1 MIDEQEKIIQELV
14 EIVKRLTRSAKV
26 NGYSSTENLP
36 QWDSLSYMSII
47 SEVEVIY
54 GVSVTQDNIEKF
66 DSIQSIAELILHK

>member
-26 NGYSSTENLP
+26 NSYSSTENLP
-36 QWDSLSYMSII
+36 QWDSLSYMTII
-47 SEVEVIY
+47 SEVEAIY

>member
-26 NGYSSTENLP
+26 NSYSSTENLP
-36 QWDSLSYMSII
+36 QWDSLSYMAII

-54 GVSVTQDNIEKF
+54 GVSVTQDNIKKF